1 MSLEQK
7 LRRIDSSMKDSQEV
21 ERLMPYKS
29 LEERMLKYKKELDLK
44 YANDLESEVRR
55 LKEFEM
61 SKMRIEEAQKYR

>member
-7 LRRIDSSMKDSQEV
+7 LRRIDTSMKDSQEA
-21 ERLMPYKS
+21 ERLMPFKS
-29 LEERMLKYKKELDLK
+29 LEERMLKYKKELDMK

-61 SKMRIEEAQKYR
+61 SKIRIEEA